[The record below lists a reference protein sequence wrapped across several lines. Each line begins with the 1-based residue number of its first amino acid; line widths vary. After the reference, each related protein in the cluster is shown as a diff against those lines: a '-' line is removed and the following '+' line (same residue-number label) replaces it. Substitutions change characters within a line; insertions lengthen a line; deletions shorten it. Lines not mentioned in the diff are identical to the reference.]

1 MEKGPEERS
10 PEVSNEIVN
19 ELLPLVMQ
27 CHGASEDDREEY
39 RTELLSVI
47 EESYNDDG
55 YSLAKDLDSKGWEI
69 DAELVEVLDAT
80 GRLRHKWY
88 QIFRSRWVQSNG
100 IVIPFNI
107 GDLVQAPR
115 RKPQY
120 VVKLMPGTA
129 EVGLADDR
137 LVNSPGPL
145 RWYTYPAETV
155 TLVEAVKK

>member
-10 PEVSNEIVN
+10 PEINNEIVN
-19 ELLPLVMQ
+19 ELLLLAMRWG
-27 CHGASEDDREEY
+27 GASAEDTDGYRED
-39 RTELLSVI
+39 LLAVLHNSF
-47 EESYNDDG
+47 SDDG
-55 YSLAKDLDSKGWEI
+55 YDLACDLDNKGWEVN
-69 DAELVEVLDAT
+69 AELVEILDAV

-88 QIFRSRWVQSNG
+88 QILRSRWVQEND

-145 RWYTYPAETV
+145 RWYTYPVEII
-155 TLVEAVKK
+155 TLVESVKK